1 MESGTGK
8 PSGEGAAAG
17 GAASAVPEVPAAAPI
32 KALVDCRKR
41 RRGLGCEESEGNGM
55 AFVPMAAVRARPVA
69 TVAKLAR
76 RANGNFVISIFGHL
90 KRATHEP
97 T

>member
-1 MESGTGK
+1 
-8 PSGEGAAAG
+8 
-17 GAASAVPEVPAAAPI
+17 
-32 KALVDCRKR
+32 
-41 RRGLGCEESEGNGM
+41 M